1 MKSSVFLNAM
11 KAFAVAAFAVVA
23 ATGVFAAQG
32 DTERGVLAATTAA
45 DTVTVLAGAQDDHG
59 WG

>member
-11 KAFAVAAFAVVA
+11 KAFAVAAFAVA
-23 ATGVFAAQG
+23 ATTGLSVAQG
-32 DTERGVLAATTAA
+32 DAEHGTLAAGPTTQ
-45 DTVTVLAGAQDDHG
+45 TVATVAGDQDDHG